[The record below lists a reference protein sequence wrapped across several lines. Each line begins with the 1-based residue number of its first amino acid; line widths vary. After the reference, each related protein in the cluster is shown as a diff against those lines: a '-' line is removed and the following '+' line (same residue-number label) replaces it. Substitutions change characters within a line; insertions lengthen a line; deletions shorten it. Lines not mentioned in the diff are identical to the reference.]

1 MAHKQK
7 YQWNQPPLARV
18 CIVCSYIK
26 LSQAHFDFQNK
37 EENVEVKS
45 GCQNLRMEQWLLVKL
60 KSIWGNVLQ
69 IQNLTVIK
77 FKKAAQEIQVFKL
90 NV

>member
-7 YQWNQPPLARV
+7 YQLNKPPLARV
-18 CIVCSYIK
+18 CTVCSYVK
-26 LSQAHFDFQNK
+26 LSQVHFDFQMK
-37 EENVEVKS
+37 EENGEVKS
-45 GCQNLRMEQWLLVKL
+45 GCQNLQMEQWLLVKL

-77 FKKAAQEIQVFKL
+77 F
-90 NV
+90 